1 MKLFDFSEGTRPLLL
16 SLPHCGE
23 HVPEPIAARLAPAA
37 QGIPDTDWHLRQ
49 LYDFAGGMGAHVL
62 AATHSRYVVDLNRPP
77 DGSVLYAGK
86 SNTELCPLSTFDGA
100 PVYREGREPD
110 AAEIAARVDRYW
122 LPYHRRLEETLAG
135 LVAEHGVAVL
145 IDCHS
150 IRSRVPRFFEG
161 LLPDFN
167 LGTADGA
174 AADAALADAMLQA
187 CTVPPFTQVL
197 NGRFK
202 GGAITRTY
210 GRPGMGVHAVQIEQ
224 AQATY
229 MEETA
234 PFAYRPDLA
243 ERAKP
248 VLQGAVRA
256 ALDWIERHRPL

>member
-1 MKLFDFSEGTRPLLL
+1 MKLFDFSEGRRPIVV

-23 HVPEPIAARLAPAA
+23 HVPETIATRLASGAA
-37 QGIPDTDWHLRQ
+37 GIPDTDWHLRR
-49 LYDFAGGMGAHVL
+49 LYDFAAGMGAHVL
-62 AATHSRYVVDLNRPP
+62 AATHSRYVIDLNRPS

-86 SNTELCPLSTFDGA
+86 SNTELCPLTTFDGA
-100 PVYREGREPD
+100 PVYREGQQPD
-110 AAEIAARVDRYW
+110 ASEVAARVDRYW
-122 LPYHRRLEETLAG
+122 LPYHRRLEETLGA

-145 IDCHS
+145 IDGHS
-150 IRSRVPRFFEG
+150 IRSRVPRFFDG
-161 LLPDFN
+161 QLPDFN

-174 AADAALADAMLQA
+174 SADMALAEAMLKA
-187 CTVPPFTQVL
+187 CTAPPFTQVL

-229 MEETA
+229 MDEA
-234 PFAYRPDLA
+234 PPFAYRPDLA

-248 VLQGAVRA
+248 LLQAAVQA
-256 ALDWIERHRPL
+256 ALDWIDRHRPL